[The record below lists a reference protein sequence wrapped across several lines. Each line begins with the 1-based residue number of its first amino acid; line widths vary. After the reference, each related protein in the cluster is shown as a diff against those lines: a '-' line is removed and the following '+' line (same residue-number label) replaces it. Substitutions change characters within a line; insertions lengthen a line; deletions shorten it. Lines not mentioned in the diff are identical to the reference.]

1 LSALAPAGL
10 AHAPQP
16 LPADATRLLYE
27 RHSGRIF
34 GYCLSLLGSRED
46 AEDAVQ
52 TTFVNA
58 QRGLDRG
65 VVPQFELAWLFR
77 IARNVCYNTRDS
89 ASRRGRVETAR
100 DLDALQD
107 ILATPE
113 RGAGVSIGELT
124 RALGSIPERQR
135 HALLLREFQGL
146 SYEEIAT
153 ELDVSVAAVETLL
166 FRARRA
172 VADQLEQPETK
183 RLRGAV
189 AAFIALFRW
198 PFHGGVAPL
207 KIAAIA
213 ATAAT
218 TATVAAVPLIRADAR
233 PSAPLPAQ
241 VDRQPVPSRA
251 DVTAIDTPTRAR
263 RERVAPTTSPASD
276 PSTPAPSPVTPEASA
291 QATTE
296 KPPPPAPTSAK
307 ADMSNTLPAVAPPST
322 EPPSIEVP
330 SVTVPPLTTP
340 EATVTTPA
348 VTVTVPAISL
358 PAVSLP
364 EVELPPLPALP

>member
-1 LSALAPAGL
+1 VSALAPASL
-10 AHAPQP
+10 EHTPRR

-77 IARNVCYNTRDS
+77 IARNVCYNTHDS

-107 ILATPE
+107 TLATPE
-113 RGAGVSIGELT
+113 RGVGVSIDELT

-135 HALLLREFQGL
+135 RALLLREFQGL
-146 SYEEIAT
+146 SYEEIAS
-153 ELDVSVAAVETLL
+153 ELGVSVAAVETLL

-172 VADQLEQPETK
+172 VAERLEQPERTS
-183 RLRGAV
+183 RRGV
-189 AAFIALFRW
+189 FAALLAFFRW

-207 KIAAIA
+207 KLAAVT
-213 ATAAT
+213 ATVAT
-218 TATVAAVPLIRADAR
+218 TATVLVTPLVRGHEQSPTPVPVQVERPTTPRADAGR
-233 PSAPLPAQ
+233 TET
-241 VDRQPVPSRA
+241 PSR
-251 DVTAIDTPTRAR
+251 VTRERTTPTKVSPPA
-263 RERVAPTTSPASD
+263 VATNESSAASPVAAAPPAPAVTRPPATTPPPITD
-276 PSTPAPSPVTPEASA
+276 PSTSVSLPE
-291 QATTE
+291 
-296 KPPPPAPTSAK
+296 
-307 ADMSNTLPAVAPPST
+307 VAL
-322 EPPSIEVP
+322 PSIEVP
-330 SVTVPPLTTP
+330 SVTIPPLTTP
-340 EATVTTPA
+340 AG
-348 VTVTVPAISL
+348 TVTVPEISL
-358 PAVSLP
+358 PPVDVP
-364 EVELPPLPALP
+364 DIELPPLPSLP

>member
-1 LSALAPAGL
+1 MSALAPASL
-10 AHAPQP
+10 EHTPRR

-77 IARNVCYNTRDS
+77 IARNVCYNTHDS

-107 ILATPE
+107 TLATPE
-113 RGAGVSIGELT
+113 RGVGVSIDELT

-135 HALLLREFQGL
+135 RALLLREFQGL
-146 SYEEIAT
+146 SYEEIAS
-153 ELDVSVAAVETLL
+153 ELGVSVAAVETLL

-172 VADQLEQPETK
+172 VAERLEQPERTS
-183 RLRGAV
+183 RRGV
-189 AAFIALFRW
+189 FAALLAFFRW

-207 KIAAIA
+207 KLAAIT
-213 ATAAT
+213 ATVAT
-218 TATVAAVPLIRADAR
+218 TATVVVTPLVRGHEHSPTPVPVQLERPVAPRADASR
-233 PSAPLPAQ
+233 AET
-241 VDRQPVPSRA
+241 PSR
-251 DVTAIDTPTRAR
+251 VTRERTPTKLSPPA
-263 RERVAPTTSPASD
+263 VAANESSAASPA
-276 PSTPAPSPVTPEASA
+276 PAAPPAPAAVRPAPAA
-291 QATTE
+291 AR
-296 KPPPPAPTSAK
+296 PAPTSAPPIT
-307 ADMSNTLPAVAPPST
+307 DPST
-322 EPPSIEVP
+322 DVSLPEVALPSVEVP
-330 SVTVPPLTTP
+330 SVTIPPLTTP
-340 EATVTTPA
+340 AG
-348 VTVTVPAISL
+348 TVTVPEISL
-358 PAVSLP
+358 PSLDVP
-364 EVELPPLPALP
+364 DVELPPLPSLP